1 MCKPG
6 SGDEGVGPYEDLG
19 HDGHLEASVRTT
31 MFVSVLG
38 KSLHV
43 PVSIHKK
50 AVFWF
55 GASMSSLSWHQTP
68 G

>member
-1 MCKPG
+1 MSKPG
-6 SGDEGVGPYEDLG
+6 CGDEGVGPYEDPG
-19 HDGHLEASVRTT
+19 HGGHLEAGVRTT
-31 MFVSVLG
+31 IFVSALG

-55 GASMSSLSWHQTP
+55 GDSMSSSLS
-68 G
+68 